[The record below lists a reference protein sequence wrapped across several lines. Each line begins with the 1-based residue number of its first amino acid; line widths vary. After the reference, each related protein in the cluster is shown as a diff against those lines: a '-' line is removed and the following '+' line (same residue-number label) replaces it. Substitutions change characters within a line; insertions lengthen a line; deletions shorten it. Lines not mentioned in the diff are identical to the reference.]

1 MSAWTQEISS
11 ATEMKCNR
19 ITLLRGQAV
28 KNTLMINQ
36 VGVKAECTS
45 GCSSG
50 QVHFVVCIDRHIRV
64 EETFYNRLSKCGMNV
79 ILQGCIRSTPQ
90 SVVRQHLVP
99 ITFPYRSE
107 QPCVSL
113 SLPSSLHSLLQ
124 HTQRYAPNSRLT
136 PDPNVL
142 SAASGV
148 TLRFLAVDAWNA
160 GGMALAANVPEI
172 PNSN

>member
-1 MSAWTQEISS
+1 MDTRNLFRNRNETGSRIHTS
-11 ATEMKCNR
+11 NR

-36 VGVKAECTS
+36 VRVKAECTS

-79 ILQGCIRSTPQ
+79 I
-90 SVVRQHLVP
+90 
-99 ITFPYRSE
+99 RSE

-160 GGMALAANVPEI
+160 GGMALAANVLEI